1 MTMAQGADQRDGIVE
16 ALREARDGLDAAELG
31 RRLGLHPN
39 TVRWHLG
46 VLAGQGAV
54 SSAPTRRGGRGRPTI
69 VYRLTPDGAARDR
82 DEYRLLAE
90 MLTAT
95 VAGTPDASE
104 RAYATGAAWGREL
117 ADGSEP
123 ALETVVDLL
132 DDQGFAATTDGETI
146 EMRRCPFWTLAAA
159 TPHVVCTLH
168 RGLIDGALEA
178 TGGELAVDELHAF
191 VEPALCVARLRQT
204 ARSTAAQT
212 KSSAR

>member
-1 MTMAQGADQRDGIVE
+1 MGEQRDAIVE
-16 ALREARDGLDAAELG
+16 ALREAHGGLDAAELG

-46 VLAGQGAV
+46 VLAGQGV
-54 SSAPTRRGGRGRPTI
+54 ITSGPERRGGRGRPTI

-90 MLTAT
+90 LLTAT
-95 VAGTPDASE
+95 VAGMPDAGE
-104 RAYATGAAWGREL
+104 RSYATGAAWGREL
-117 ADGSEP
+117 AGGSEP

-146 EMRRCPFWTLAAA
+146 EMRRCPFWALAASS
-159 TPHVVCTLH
+159 PEVVCTLH
-168 RGLIDGALEA
+168 HGIIDGALEA
-178 TGGELAVDELHAF
+178 AGGELAVDELLPF
-191 VEPALCVARLRQT
+191 VEPTLCVARLRQT